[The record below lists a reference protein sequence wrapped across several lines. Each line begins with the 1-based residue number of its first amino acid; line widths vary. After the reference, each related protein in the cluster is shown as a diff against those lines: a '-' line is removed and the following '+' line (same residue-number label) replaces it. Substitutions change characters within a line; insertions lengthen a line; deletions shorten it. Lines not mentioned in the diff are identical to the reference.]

1 MIALKLCNEKRLYYI
16 ENCIRYLPQKAISQR
31 EFWQAGAELIGE
43 YGPEA
48 DAEVI
53 CLALESLDKIGLKA
67 NIDIGSIS
75 VFKKIANHFNIK
87 DIDKLRIAISSKSI
101 SEVKEIINNEEAL
114 KIFSYIIE
122 NRGRIEILENIA
134 KMNIH
139 ELYDDINY
147 IEKLFDIIKDYGYYD
162 RVVIDLST
170 LREMKYYNGIVFDIF
185 IEGLGIPIG
194 GGGRYDDMMKE
205 FGLDLKATGFA
216 INIDLIVKLIEK
228 IPIKKE
234 RIINVYYKEGYLE
247 KAIDI
252 IKNMRNKGIKCSL
265 SLYRGEKEGILISDN
280 IIDLKTGEEIN
291 ERNYIS
297 NSK

>member
-31 EFWQAGAELIGE
+31 EFWQAGVELIGE

-75 VFKKIANHFNIK
+75 VFKKIANYFNIE
-87 DIDKLRIAISSKSI
+87 DLDKLKNAIASKSI
-101 SEVKEIINNEEAL
+101 SEIREIVNNEDVL

-122 NRGRIEILENIA
+122 KRGRIEILKDLA
-134 KMNIH
+134 KNIH
-139 ELYDDINY
+139 ELNEDINY
-147 IEKLFDIIKDYGYYD
+147 IEKLFDIIKAYGYYD

-185 IEGLGIPIG
+185 VEGLGIPIG
-194 GGGRYDDMMKE
+194 GGGRYDEMMKE

-234 RIINVYYKEGYLE
+234 RIVNVYYKEGYIE
-247 KAIDI
+247 KAINI
-252 IKNMRNKGIKCSL
+252 IKAMRNKGIKCSL
-265 SLYRGEKEGILISDN
+265 SLYRGEKDGILVSDN
-280 IIDLKTGEEIN
+280 IIDLKTGEKIN